1 MSIYT
6 KIDYLLKLNN
16 LKQNNMCDA
25 IKIPTSTYSSMK
37 QRNSKSISIEII
49 RDISIFFNVSIDYFL
64 NNNVKKEDFKIYLLD
79 NSDEI
84 IKNIS
89 QKYNQLDDY
98 GKELVNTVLD
108 LELKR
113 VKNISP

>member
-64 NNNVKKEDFKIYLLD
+64 NNDIKKEDFKIYLLD

-84 IKNIS
+84 TKNIS
-89 QKYNQLDDY
+89 KKYNQLDTY
-98 GKELVNTVLD
+98 GKELVNTILE